1 MNKRDKIKLLQG
13 IKEGVIPTSY
23 LSAPKTY
30 VFTQELGEKSSY
42 KMNDKKYTEE
52 EYLYF
57 CRSLESKNKTLQELG
72 LLSLKDNIITIVFTP
87 GKTIL

>member
-23 LSAPKTY
+23 LSPPKTY
-30 VFTQELGEKSSY
+30 VFTQIPGEVNSY
-42 KMNDKKYTEE
+42 KMNEKKYTEE
-52 EYLYF
+52 EFLSF
-57 CRSLESKNKTLQELG
+57 SRNLEKKNKTLQELG
-72 LLSLKDNIITIVFTP
+72 LLSQKDNIITIVFTP